1 MAYEAV
7 SIEHGKSHEPTPPR
21 RGEGAQTFA
30 HTRGQRIN
38 GALEAAVEHEVIR
51 AFAKKKIT
59 QFYGFHMFASNKT
72 LSPDISGAYGPIFPS
87 TCCNPCF

>member
-51 AFAKKKIT
+51 AFAKKD
-59 QFYGFHMFASNKT
+59 H
-72 LSPDISGAYGPIFPS
+72 PILRFPHVR
-87 TCCNPCF
+87 FQQDVVA